1 MERLG
6 GEDAGQSASIGRV
19 ALASF
24 VGTAIEGY
32 DFFIYG
38 IAAALVFGQLFFPP
52 NEDPLIGTLA
62 AFATFAVGFV
72 ARPVGGVVFGH
83 FGDKVGRKPMLV
95 ITILTMGLATFLIG
109 LLPTYAQIG
118 IWAPI
123 LLVALRLIQGFSAGG
138 EWGGAALMTVEHAPK
153 GRRGYYGSWTMAAA
167 SAGVMLATGVY
178 AAFSGLSDEQFLA
191 WGWRVPFLLSI
202 FLVGVGVFI
211 RFKILETPTFA
222 RLKEAG
228 VQARMPI
235 VEALREHPKSVL
247 LTAGMNVGFST
258 FVYVLFLHA
267 HLRYGTAGSRKE
279 CRPDRDRDRRADPDR
294 LRLGLLRPHRSHRP
308 AAGDARRGSV
318 PGTVRLPPLLVGG
331 SRERGRDRA
340 GHEHRVFRLGGYLRP
355 DGRLFLR
362 NVQHEGALHWGILR
376 LPDGSRAGRRP
387 LAVHRHRAARMVGRR
402 VLVGIGVPGPGGHGE
417 LGVHLPPN
425 RDVPKRALSFG
436 SHPGEK
442 PLWVMTSH
450 PGA

>member
-38 IAAALVFGQLFFPP
+38 IAAALVFGQLFFP

-123 LLVALRLIQGFSAGG
+123 LLVALHLIQCFSVGG
-138 EWGGAALMTVEHAPK
+138 EWGGAALMTVEHAPE
-153 GRRGYYGSWTMAAA
+153 GRRGYYGSWTTAAA
-167 SAGVMLATGVY
+167 AAGVMLATGVF

-211 RFKILETPTFA
+211 RLKILESPTFA
-222 RLKEAG
+222 RLKETG
-228 VQARMPI
+228 VQARI
-235 VEALREHPKSVL
+235 DDD
-247 LTAGMNVGFST
+247 
-258 FVYVLFLHA
+258 LHT
-267 HLRYGTAGSRKE
+267 L
-279 CRPDRDRDRRADPDR
+279 DRAR
-294 LRLGLLRPHRSHRP
+294 LRLR
-308 AAGDARRGSV
+308 D
-318 PGTVRLPPLLVGG
+318 PGPYR
-331 SRERGRDRA
+331 
-340 GHEHRVFRLGGYLRP
+340 Y
-355 DGRLFLR
+355 
-362 NVQHEGALHWGILR
+362 
-376 LPDGSRAGRRP
+376 RAGRP
-387 LAVHRHRAARMVGRR
+387 GRR
-402 VLVGIGVPGPGGHGE
+402 QLNEANLVADPVVVVRVEAGLVGVEGLRP
-417 LGVHLPPN
+417 VHVRYGYRHQFDLPIHCTPSLHM
-425 RDVPKRALSFG
+425 VVQRAPVRA
-436 SHPGEK
+436 SHC
-442 PLWVMTSH
+442 
-450 PGA
+450 

>member
-38 IAAALVFGQLFFPP
+38 IAAALVFGQLYFPP

-62 AFATFAVGFV
+62 AFAIFAVGFV

-123 LLVALRLIQGFSAGG
+123 LLVA
-138 EWGGAALMTVEHAPK
+138 ALMTVEHAPE
-153 GRRGYYGSWTMAAA
+153 GRRGYYGSWTMAAGT
-167 SAGVMLATGVY
+167 AGVMLATGVF

-211 RFKILETPTFA
+211 RLKILESPTFA
-222 RLKEAG
+222 RLKETG

-235 VEALREHPKSVL
+235 VGALREYPKSLL

-258 FVYVLFLHA
+258 FIYVLFTFMLTYA
-267 HLRYGTAGSRKE
+267 TGQ
-279 CRPDRDRDRRADPDR
+279 
-294 LRLGLLRPHRSHRP
+294 LGVERS
-308 AAGDARRGSV
+308 V
-318 PGTVRLPPLLVGG
+318 VLIGTVIGGLVQIASVLPFSALT
-331 SRERGRDRA
+331 DR
-340 GHEHRVFRLGGYLRP
+340 
-355 DGRLFLR
+355 
-362 NVQHEGALHWGILR
+362 I
-376 LPDGSRAGRRP
+376 GRRP
-387 LAVHRHRAARMVGRR
+387 VMLAGAAFLALYAFPLFWLVNTGNAAVI
-402 VLVGIGVPGPGGHGE
+402 VLAISIGF
-417 LGVHLPPN
+417 
-425 RDVPKRALSFG
+425 FG
-436 SHPGEK
+436 SAAIHGPMAAFISETFGTK
-442 PLWVMTSH
+442 VRYT
-450 PGA
+450 GASLSYQTGAMLGGGLSPFIATALLVWSEGAFWSVSVYLVLGAMVSLASIYLLTETFRNEL

>member
-38 IAAALVFGQLFFPP
+38 IAAALVFGQLFFPS
-52 NEDPLIGTLA
+52 NEDPFIGTLA

-72 ARPVGGVVFGH
+72 ARPIGGVVFGH

-123 LLVALRLIQGFSAGG
+123 LLVALRLIQGFSVGG
-138 EWGGAALMTVEHAPK
+138 EWGGAALMTVEHAPE
-153 GRRGYYGSWTMAAA
+153 GRRGYYGSWTMAAGT
-167 SAGVMLATGVY
+167 AGVVLATGVF
-178 AAFSGLSDEQFLA
+178 AALSGLSDEQFLA

-211 RFKILETPTFA
+211 RLKILESPTFA
-222 RLKEAG
+222 RLKETG

-235 VEALREHPKSVL
+235 VGALREHPKSVL
-247 LTAGMNVGFST
+247 LTTGMNVGFST
-258 FVYVLFLHA
+258 FIYVLFTFMLTYA
-267 HLRYGTAGSRKE
+267 TGQ
-279 CRPDRDRDRRADPDR
+279 
-294 LRLGLLRPHRSHRP
+294 LGVERNVVLI
-308 AAGDARRGSV
+308 
-318 PGTVRLPPLLVGG
+318 GTVIGGRGPIASLLAF
-331 SRERGRDRA
+331 SAISPR
-340 GHEHRVFRLGGYLRP
+340 
-355 DGRLFLR
+355 
-362 NVQHEGALHWGILR
+362 IC
-376 LPDGSRAGRRP
+376 RRP
-387 LAVHRHRAARMVGRR
+387 GM
-402 VLVGIGVPGPGGHGE
+402 
-417 LGVHLPPN
+417 LP
-425 RDVPKRALSFG
+425 RG
-436 SHPGEK
+436 
-442 PLWVMTSH
+442 T
-450 PGA
+450 

>member
-38 IAAALVFGQLFFPP
+38 IAAALVFGQLFFPS

-95 ITILTMGLATFLIG
+95 ITILTMGLATFVIG

-167 SAGVMLATGVY
+167 AAGVMLATGVY

-222 RLKEAG
+222 RLKEVG

-235 VEALREHPKSVL
+235 VGALREHPKSVL

-258 FVYVLFLHA
+258 FVYVLFTFMLTYA
-267 HLRYGTAGSRKE
+267 TGQ
-279 CRPDRDRDRRADPDR
+279 
-294 LRLGLLRPHRSHRP
+294 LGVERNVVLI
-308 AAGDARRGSV
+308 
-318 PGTVRLPPLLVGG
+318 GTVIGGLVQIA
-331 SRERGRDRA
+331 SVLAFSALTDR
-340 GHEHRVFRLGGYLRP
+340 
-355 DGRLFLR
+355 
-362 NVQHEGALHWGILR
+362 I
-376 LPDGSRAGRRP
+376 GRRP
-387 LAVHRHRAARMVGRR
+387 VMLAGAAFLALYAFPLFWLVDTGNAAVI
-402 VLVGIGVPGPGGHGE
+402 VLAMSIGF
-417 LGVHLPPN
+417 
-425 RDVPKRALSFG
+425 FG
-436 SHPGEK
+436 SAAIFGPMAAFFSETFSTR
-442 PLWVMTSH
+442 VRYT
-450 PGA
+450 GASLGYQTGAVLGGGLSPFIATALLVWSDGASWSVSVYLVLGAMVSLASIYLLTETFRNEL

>member
-6 GEDAGQSASIGRV
+6 GEDAGQSSSIGRV

-95 ITILTMGLATFLIG
+95 ITIVTMGLATFLIG

-138 EWGGAALMTVEHAPK
+138 EWGGAALMTVEHAPE
-153 GRRGYYGSWTMAAA
+153 GRRGYYGSWTTAAA
-167 SAGVMLATGVY
+167 AAGVMLATGVY

-202 FLVGVGVFI
+202 FLIGVGVFI
-211 RFKILETPTFA
+211 RLKILETPTFA

-235 VEALREHPKSVL
+235 VGALREHPKSVL

-258 FVYVLFLHA
+258 FVYVLFTFMLTYA
-267 HLRYGTAGSRKE
+267 TGQ
-279 CRPDRDRDRRADPDR
+279 
-294 LRLGLLRPHRSHRP
+294 LGVERNVVLI
-308 AAGDARRGSV
+308 
-318 PGTVRLPPLLVGG
+318 GTVIGG
-331 SRERGRDRA
+331 LIQIASVLAFSALTDR
-340 GHEHRVFRLGGYLRP
+340 
-355 DGRLFLR
+355 
-362 NVQHEGALHWGILR
+362 I
-376 LPDGSRAGRRP
+376 GRRP
-387 LAVHRHRAARMVGRR
+387 VMLAGAAFLALYAFPLFWLVDTGNAAVI
-402 VLVGIGVPGPGGHGE
+402 VLAMSIGF
-417 LGVHLPPN
+417 
-425 RDVPKRALSFG
+425 FG
-436 SHPGEK
+436 SAAIFGPMAAFFSETFGTR
-442 PLWVMTSH
+442 VRYT
-450 PGA
+450 GASLGYQTGAVLGGGLSPFSATALLVWSDGASWSVSVYLVLGAMVSLASIYLLTETFRNEL

>member
-123 LLVALRLIQGFSAGG
+123 LLVALRLIQGFSVGG
-138 EWGGAALMTVEHAPK
+138 EWGGAALMTVEHAPE

-235 VEALREHPKSVL
+235 VGALREHPKSVL

-258 FVYVLFLHA
+258 FIYVLFTFMLTYA
-267 HLRYGTAGSRKE
+267 TGQ
-279 CRPDRDRDRRADPDR
+279 
-294 LRLGLLRPHRSHRP
+294 LGVERS
-308 AAGDARRGSV
+308 V
-318 PGTVRLPPLLVGG
+318 VLIGTVIGG
-331 SRERGRDRA
+331 LIQIASVLAFSALTDR
-340 GHEHRVFRLGGYLRP
+340 
-355 DGRLFLR
+355 
-362 NVQHEGALHWGILR
+362 I
-376 LPDGSRAGRRP
+376 GRRP
-387 LAVHRHRAARMVGRR
+387 VMLAGAAFLALYAFPLFWLVDTGNAAVI
-402 VLVGIGVPGPGGHGE
+402 VLAMSIGF
-417 LGVHLPPN
+417 
-425 RDVPKRALSFG
+425 FG
-436 SHPGEK
+436 SAAIFGPMAAFSSETFGTR
-442 PLWVMTSH
+442 VRYT
-450 PGA
+450 GASLGYQTGAVLGGGLSPFIATALLVWSDGASWSVSVYLVLGAMVSLASIYLLTETFRNEL

>member
-38 IAAALVFGQLFFPP
+38 IAAALVLGQLFFPP

-123 LLVALRLIQGFSAGG
+123 LLVALRLIQGFSVGG
-138 EWGGAALMTVEHAPK
+138 EWGGAALMTVEHAPE
-153 GRRGYYGSWTMAAA
+153 GRRSYYGSWTMAAGT
-167 SAGVMLATGVY
+167 AGVMLATGVY
-178 AAFSGLSDEQFLA
+178 AAFSGLSDEQFLV

-211 RFKILETPTFA
+211 RLKILESPTFA

-228 VQARMPI
+228 VQAQMPI
-235 VEALREHPKSVL
+235 VEALREYPKSVL

-258 FVYVLFLHA
+258 FIYVLFTFMLTYA
-267 HLRYGTAGSRKE
+267 TGQ
-279 CRPDRDRDRRADPDR
+279 
-294 LRLGLLRPHRSHRP
+294 LGVERS
-308 AAGDARRGSV
+308 V
-318 PGTVRLPPLLVGG
+318 VLIGTVIGGLVQIA
-331 SRERGRDRA
+331 SVLAFSALTDR
-340 GHEHRVFRLGGYLRP
+340 
-355 DGRLFLR
+355 
-362 NVQHEGALHWGILR
+362 I
-376 LPDGSRAGRRP
+376 GRRP
-387 LAVHRHRAARMVGRR
+387 VMLAGAAFLALYAFPLFWLVDTGNAAVI
-402 VLVGIGVPGPGGHGE
+402 VLAMSIGF
-417 LGVHLPPN
+417 
-425 RDVPKRALSFG
+425 FG
-436 SHPGEK
+436 SAAIFGPMAAFISETFGTR
-442 PLWVMTSH
+442 VRYT
-450 PGA
+450 GASLGYQTGAVLGGGLSPFIATALLVWSDGASWSVSVYLVLGAMVSLASIYLLTETFRNEL

>member
-6 GEDAGQSASIGRV
+6 GEDAGQGASIGRV
-19 ALASF
+19 VLASF

-123 LLVALRLIQGFSAGG
+123 LLVALRLIQGFSVGG
-138 EWGGAALMTVEHAPK
+138 EWGGAALMTVEHAPE
-153 GRRGYYGSWTMAAA
+153 GRRGYYGSWTMAAGT
-167 SAGVMLATGVY
+167 AGVVLATGVY

-211 RFKILETPTFA
+211 RLKILETPTFD

-228 VQARMPI
+228 GQARLPI
-235 VEALREHPKSVL
+235 VGALREHPKSVL

-258 FVYVLFLHA
+258 FVYVLFTFMLTYA
-267 HLRYGTAGSRKE
+267 TGQ
-279 CRPDRDRDRRADPDR
+279 
-294 LRLGLLRPHRSHRP
+294 LGVERNVVLI
-308 AAGDARRGSV
+308 
-318 PGTVRLPPLLVGG
+318 GTVIGGLVQIA
-331 SRERGRDRA
+331 SVLAFSALSDR
-340 GHEHRVFRLGGYLRP
+340 
-355 DGRLFLR
+355 
-362 NVQHEGALHWGILR
+362 I
-376 LPDGSRAGRRP
+376 GRRP
-387 LAVHRHRAARMVGRR
+387 VMLAGAAFLALYAFPLFWLVNTGNAAVI
-402 VLVGIGVPGPGGHGE
+402 VLAMSIGF
-417 LGVHLPPN
+417 
-425 RDVPKRALSFG
+425 FG
-436 SHPGEK
+436 SAAIHGPMAAFVSETFGTR
-442 PLWVMTSH
+442 VRYT
-450 PGA
+450 GASLSYQTGAVLGGGLSPFIATALLVWSDGASWSVSVYLVLGAMVSLASIYLLTETFRNEL

>member
-235 VEALREHPKSVL
+235 VGALREHPKSVL

-258 FVYVLFLHA
+258 FVYVLFTFMLTYA
-267 HLRYGTAGSRKE
+267 TGQ
-279 CRPDRDRDRRADPDR
+279 
-294 LRLGLLRPHRSHRP
+294 LGVERNVVLI
-308 AAGDARRGSV
+308 
-318 PGTVRLPPLLVGG
+318 GTVIGGLVQIA
-331 SRERGRDRA
+331 SVLAFSALTDR
-340 GHEHRVFRLGGYLRP
+340 
-355 DGRLFLR
+355 
-362 NVQHEGALHWGILR
+362 I
-376 LPDGSRAGRRP
+376 GRRP
-387 LAVHRHRAARMVGRR
+387 VMLAGAAFLALYAFPLFWLVDTGNAAVI
-402 VLVGIGVPGPGGHGE
+402 VLGMSTGF
-417 LGVHLPPN
+417 
-425 RDVPKRALSFG
+425 FG
-436 SHPGEK
+436 SAAIFGPMAAFFSETFSTR
-442 PLWVMTSH
+442 VRYT
-450 PGA
+450 GASLGYQTGAVLGGGLSPFIATALLVWSDGASWSVSVYLVLGAMVSLASIYLLTETFRNEL